1 MTTFIARSVKQLALI
16 KPVYCIRY
24 VRSTVCVS
32 CVFLLSACGSLSTSS
47 LSSIAVD
54 TLNPQIAKAYASD
67 QNIVPSDA
75 SRQIRS
81 AAPIKD
87 GLGLQNNIAL
97 SHALAQALLDNHTIK
112 GQQAIVKQAQS
123 DLAISKA
130 ESGFKLN
137 LIGNNTL
144 QTSGDRSSAN
154 QSANLSLQGNWNT
167 DFWGDLSAQTK
178 AAQLRLARAE
188 INLKQSKQ
196 QLIADIT
203 SAWYRLIYHQK
214 QFDLGTA
221 QQENTQAQLAAIE
234 SSYRQGLNRSLDVY
248 LARSNL
254 ETARSNSVGHAQA
267 LSEASRKLELLFAAY
282 PSGKLA
288 LDGDL
293 LTIEDKLPTAIPSDL
308 LRDRPDLNSR
318 WLSVLIEDANV
329 ASRYAQQFPQFAL
342 SGNISLTA
350 TRLTDLFKQNI
361 AWSLLASLN
370 QSLIDN
376 GRKKALYTR
385 AQAVLIEREQ
395 EYLQA
400 LKVAFSEV
408 ENLLGNQKTLTLQ
421 WRLNESSLENTQLSF
436 GQISLQYQNGIANYQ
451 QVLDIQ
457 QRLFERQKSNLD
469 FKIALI
475 DNRIR
480 LQLALGTP
488 SSGVDKAIQS
498 PPLATLKVKPMTESN

>member
-1 MTTFIARSVKQLALI
+1 MTTSIALSVKPLALTTADYWI
-16 KPVYCIRY
+16 KY
-24 VRSTVCVS
+24 VRATVCAS
-32 CVFLLSACGSLSTSS
+32 CILLLSACGSLSTSS
-47 LSSIAVD
+47 PSSIAVG

-67 QNIVPSDA
+67 QNVVRLDA
-75 SRQIRS
+75 SRQIKS
-81 AAPIKD
+81 TPPIKD
-87 GLGLQNNIAL
+87 GLGLMNNIAL
-97 SHALAQALLDNHTIK
+97 SHALAQALLDNHTIQ

-123 DLAISKA
+123 DLTISKA

-137 LIGNNTL
+137 LLGNNTL
-144 QTSGDRSSAN
+144 QTSGESSNAR
-154 QSANLSLQGNWNT
+154 QSANLNLQGNWNA

-178 AAQLRLARAE
+178 AAQLRLTRAK
-188 INLKQSKQ
+188 INLKQSKE
-196 QLIADIT
+196 QLTADIT
-203 SAWYRLIYHQK
+203 SAWYRLIYQQK

-234 SSYRQGLNRSLDVY
+234 SSYSQGLNRSLDVY

-267 LSEASRKLELLFAAY
+267 LSEASRTLELLFAAY
-282 PSGKLA
+282 PSGKLT

-293 LTIEDKLPTAIPSDL
+293 LTIDDTLPTTVPSDL

-329 ASRYAQQFPQFAL
+329 ASRYAQQFPQFSL
-342 SGNISLTA
+342 TGNISLTA

-376 GRKKALYTR
+376 GKKKALYTR

-400 LKVAFSEV
+400 LKIAFSEV
-408 ENLLGNQKTLTLQ
+408 ENLLSNQKTLTQQ

-488 SSGVDKAIQS
+488 SSEVDKAIA
-498 PPLATLKVKPMTESN
+498 PLL